1 VEGVRQRD
9 AKYRPW
15 KGQSFPEKLDV
26 RSSMVSEACIFGFR
40 TPRTF
45 LVGATMWIGGEVQ
58 NTGTTP
64 MPSEGPRGPGYY
76 WELVIS
82 IRWGDG
88 QVTDLKTPFTQ
99 QLQPGGNV
107 RFGPLRPRVLAPG
120 PFRVELT
127 HPSSL
132 VYIGPGGEIPG
143 GNPQMRS
150 GTYDEE
156 TRLLHE
162 GTALDKNAI
171 YTRLGV
177 VIAVATLALV
187 ILGLLFGR
195 R

>member
-1 VEGVRQRD
+1 
-9 AKYRPW
+9 
-15 KGQSFPEKLDV
+15 
-26 RSSMVSEACIFGFR
+26 MVSEACIFGFR

-82 IRWGDG
+82 VRWGDG
-88 QVTDLKTPFTQ
+88 QVSDLPTPFTK
-99 QLQPGGNV
+99 QLQPGESIP
-107 RFGPLRPRVLAPG
+107 FGPLRPRVLAPG

-143 GNPQMRS
+143 GDPRMRG

-177 VIAVATLALV
+177 VIAAATLALV
-187 ILGLLFGR
+187 ILGLLLGGR
-195 R
+195 